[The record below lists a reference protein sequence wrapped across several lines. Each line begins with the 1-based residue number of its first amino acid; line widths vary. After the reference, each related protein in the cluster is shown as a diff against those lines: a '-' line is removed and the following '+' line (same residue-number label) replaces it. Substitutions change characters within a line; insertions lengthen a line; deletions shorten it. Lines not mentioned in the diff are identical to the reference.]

1 MTNYINMS
9 TDYEFFF
16 NNIKKELNDINY
28 HLYEV
33 IKVYDSLINS
43 IDNFKTSTQDGED
56 NQDDEDGKQFL
67 KIKFTEFMEHYNS
80 KMDETKNMKNH
91 IDNMIKENCE
101 HTYIDDTIDSGLDNS
116 TSIEYC
122 TKCFKVK
129 E

>member
-1 MTNYINMS
+1 MS

-80 KMDETKNMKNH
+80 KMNETKNMKNH

>member
-1 MTNYINMS
+1 MN

-28 HLYEV
+28 HLFEV
-33 IKVYDSLINS
+33 IKIYDSLINS
-43 IDNFKTSTQDGED
+43 IDNFKTCTSDGED
-56 NQDDEDGKQFL
+56 NQEDKQGKQFL
-67 KIKFTEFMEHYNS
+67 KIKFTEFMEHYYS
-80 KMDETKNMKNH
+80 KLDETTNMKNH

-116 TSIEYC
+116 TNIEYC
-122 TKCFKVK
+122 TKCYKVR

>member
-1 MTNYINMS
+1 MS

>member
-1 MTNYINMS
+1 MS

-33 IKVYDSLINS
+33 VKIYDFLINS

-56 NQDDEDGKQFL
+56 NQEDKEGKQFL

-80 KMDETKNMKNH
+80 KMDETTNMKNH

-122 TKCFKVK
+122 TKCYKVK